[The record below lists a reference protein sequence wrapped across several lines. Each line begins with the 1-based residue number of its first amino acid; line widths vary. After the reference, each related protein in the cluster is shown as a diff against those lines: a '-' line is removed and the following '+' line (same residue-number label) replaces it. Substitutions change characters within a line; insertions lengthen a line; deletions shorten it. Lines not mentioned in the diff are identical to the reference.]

1 MSIKITYYR
10 KSRGHGQKSIW
21 FIFCL
26 WVALSSKQTEMG
38 LDFEV
43 CTLTGIIC
51 FNFSGGK

>member
-1 MSIKITYYR
+1 MILRVNVNKITDYQ

-38 LDFEV
+38 LDF
-43 CTLTGIIC
+43 LNMH
-51 FNFSGGK
+51 FNGNNLF